1 MLWLFFAVASAFF
14 AGITAILAKIGVKN
28 TDSTVATAIR
38 TIVILLFSWL
48 LVFLTG
54 AQGSLSLVD
63 GESLLFLILSG
74 LSTGASWLFYFKA
87 LVHGDVNKVAPID
100 KSSTILTI
108 LLAFLLL
115 GEPITPGK
123 AAGIIAM
130 GLGTGLMLERR
141 DVGEKRAKGKGWL
154 LYAVLSAVFA
164 SLTAILGKVGIT
176 HIDSNLGTAIRTIV
190 VLLMAWGMVF
200 ITRKQGEIRHIDLK
214 SWLFICLSGVT
225 TGLSWLCYYRALQDG
240 QASIVVPID
249 KLSIVVTVAFSCI
262 FLKER
267 LTKKS
272 FLGLVLIVAGT
283 FCLLL

>member
-54 AQGSLSLVD
+54 AQASLSQID

-141 DVGEKRAKGKGWL
+141 DVGEKRAKVKGWL

-272 FLGLVLIVAGT
+272 FLGLMLIVAGT